1 MTRYDTL
8 LQNMTRTIFSL
19 SILKMLSQATN
30 NTVTQPCADWA
41 LGSGTCSLD
50 WRILCTLW
58 DWRMSIYI
66 IYIFTYTF
74 LCIYLIMKLYNYT
87 CSYQYIYIYIWV
99 CVCVCH
105 QHSFIDILGIH
116 ICFLGIT
123 VRPSPPL
130 CHHPCSHPSPNLQA
144 PGGLETRNSTEKVP
158 WETLFYRWSMDEM
171 DDQDLPPL
179 SGAAT
184 IRPCQQLLERK
195 DLTRR

>member
-1 MTRYDTL
+1 MEFTEKCQQQPHSNRERTVSTMTRYDTL

-87 CSYQYIYIYIWV
+87 CSYQYIYIYIHLSV
-99 CVCVCH
+99 CVCVSSTFIH
-105 QHSFIDILGIH
+105 RHIGYSYLLFRHHS
-116 ICFLGIT
+116 
-123 VRPSPPL
+123 
-130 CHHPCSHPSPNLQA
+130 QA
-144 PGGLETRNSTEKVP
+144 FS
-158 WETLFYRWSMDEM
+158 SS
-171 DDQDLPPL
+171 L
-179 SGAAT
+179 SSS
-184 IRPCQQLLERK
+184 L
-195 DLTRR
+195 